1 MGCKDGH
8 LNIERLSS
16 ICLKV
21 IWRLQA
27 NTEREG
33 WREKRMIYQDE
44 GSQERS
50 PGSDS
55 QDRVGVGTALG
66 DGQAAHEGVVL
77 GHQEEGG
84 RCDLGDVL
92 LAGPMLV
99 VILHTVIPAQDTF
112 PQISFFV
119 QIKPQRR
126 IQVPLARQQQSAAL
140 PKQVTHSVP
149 HQSLRTAE
157 CAT

>member
-1 MGCKDGH
+1 M
-8 LNIERLSS
+8 
-16 ICLKV
+16 
-21 IWRLQA
+21 
-27 NTEREG
+27 
-33 WREKRMIYQDE
+33 MYQDE

-99 VILHTVIPAQDTF
+99 VILHTVIPAQETV
-112 PQISFFV
+112 PQSSFFV
-119 QIKPQRR
+119 QNKPQRL
-126 IQVPLARQQQSAAL
+126 IQVPLARQQQSAAW
-140 PKQVTHSVP
+140 PKHPCFRHMSHESMYQALKRLCLHMHSFSASTDQHIAYP
-149 HQSLRTAE
+149 HQSLHTAE
-157 CAT
+157 CASRART